1 MPTAF
6 YWPEKGQQQQQERQ
20 QKREQRQLRLFR
32 SVVVVLVVVVRGSTY
47 FLLIEKL
54 IKGDKNYTC
63 HRFSRCRR
71 SPATAAAQQWQQWT
85 RPSKTRFN
93 YTHTHTHS
101 LSLFLCVCCSPH
113 TCPLRRCKCAHN
125 LLART
130 YRNRYY
136 IFNRFGLFINF
147 AYRVF
152 RRIYNKLPPR
162 LCLSLSLSPS
172 FVQLN
177 VAREGESA
185 HQRVGGIECKCER
198 DSARAQQGKLIKSS
212 CINHGTYLVSLSHP
226 LSLCL
231 SLCCA
236 PLLAY
241 ILSLLAAVGVAASVD
256 VDVSLNLCA
265 CVILMAN

>member
-6 YWPEKGQQQQQERQ
+6 YWPEKGQQQQ
-20 QKREQRQLRLFR
+20 KREQRQLRLFHWF
-32 SVVVVLVVVVRGSTY
+32 VVLVVVVRGSTY

-63 HRFSRCRR
+63 HRFSRWRR

-85 RPSKTRFN
+85 RPAKTRFN
-93 YTHTHTHS
+93 YTHTHTCILS
-101 LSLFLCVCCSPH
+101 LSLFVSVCSPH
-113 TCPLRRCKCAHN
+113 TCLLRRCKCAHN
-125 LLART
+125 LLTRT

-162 LCLSLSLSPS
+162 LSLSLSLSPS
-172 FVQLN
+172 FVQSN

-212 CINHGTYLVSLSHP
+212 CINHGTYLVSLS
-226 LSLCL
+226 
-231 SLCCA
+231 
-236 PLLAY
+236 
-241 ILSLLAAVGVAASVD
+241 LSLLRSFARIYPLTARRSRRRCCRRRRRRRQSQ
-256 VDVSLNLCA
+256 SLRLRDSDGKL
-265 CVILMAN
+265 IPW